1 MKKKISK
8 HKNSVPSK
16 ELQAAFDLFPKI
28 IKQKEKAARE
38 KKRIMKNFMSVRDKI
53 FKD

>member
-1 MKKKISK
+1 MKKNVPK
-8 HKNSVPSK
+8 HINSVPSK
-16 ELQAAFDLFPKI
+16 ELQAAFDLFPKV
-28 IKQKEKAARE
+28 IKLKEKAARE

>member
-1 MKKKISK
+1 MKKPASK
-8 HKNSVPSK
+8 QKKSVPSK
-16 ELQAAFDLFPKI
+16 ELQTAFDLFPKV

-53 FKD
+53 FK